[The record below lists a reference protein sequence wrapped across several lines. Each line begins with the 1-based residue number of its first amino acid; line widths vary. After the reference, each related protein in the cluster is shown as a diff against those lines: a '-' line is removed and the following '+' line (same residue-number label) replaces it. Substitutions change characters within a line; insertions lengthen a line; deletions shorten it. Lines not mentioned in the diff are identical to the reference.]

1 MKSTCLTVIFLIS
14 FFLQDGMAQKMF
26 WNDMTVD
33 DKEYAIEISNRFKD
47 DVQSANIES
56 LSKSIADGMVY
67 TGNGQWI
74 NHKDVYPEIK
84 KLSNS
89 IDFSS
94 SESFAYTFD
103 EFLDNH
109 TNNKLISRCYEVFD
123 NHSVLVVFNF
133 EKNGKI
139 DECLLS
145 IRKNKNMTWEITGII
160 GLISNTGARMNV
172 DTNLFREEKISD
184 IGILIPIPQEFDK
197 SDHLN
202 GQTIFYYEGKS
213 GRDAAIQIMMD
224 DLKAKIYYYTYKF
237 VEHNNQQFKM
247 SNLVVKYVPAGIKYE
262 YEVVDPSTGTSN
274 KGITV
279 GMERSGKVV
288 LVQYYSFLSV
298 YKKIKSRLDYTL
310 SNIKL

>member
-1 MKSTCLTVIFLIS
+1 
-14 FFLQDGMAQKMF
+14 MAQKMF
-26 WNDMTVD
+26 WNDMTAD
-33 DKEYAIEISNRFKD
+33 DKEYAIDIANKFKEY
-47 DVQSANIES
+47 VHSANNEDLKKLVSEGKI
-56 LSKSIADGMVY
+56 Y
-67 TGNGQWI
+67 TGDGQWI
-74 NHKDVYPEIK
+74 DHEDVYSELK

-89 IDFSS
+89 ADFSI

-109 TNNKLISRCYEVFD
+109 TNNILIGRCYEVFD

-133 EKNGKI
+133 EKDGKI
-139 DECLLS
+139 EECLLS
-145 IRKNKNMTWEITGII
+145 IRKNRNSTWKIHGII
-160 GLISNTGARMNV
+160 GLISNSSDSMNV

-184 IGILIPIPQEFDK
+184 IGISILIPREFDK

-202 GQTIFYYEGKS
+202 GQTIYYYEGKS
-213 GRDAAIQIMMD
+213 GRDAAIQVMMD

-262 YEVVDPSTGTSN
+262 YEVIDPSTGTSN

-288 LVQYYSFLSV
+288 LIQYYSFLNV
-298 YKKIKSRLDYTL
+298 YKKLKSRVDYTL
-310 SNIKL
+310 SNVIL